1 MLAYARMARTTIL
14 LDNDLLLEIKRLAQT
29 QGTTSTRVIH
39 EALAE
44 YVADR
49 RSGSNRRLSFTGIG
63 KSGRRS
69 VSKNAE
75 TILRKSLDRREGW

>member
-1 MLAYARMARTTIL
+1 M

-29 QGTTSTRVIH
+29 QGTTSTNVIH

-44 YVADR
+44 YVAER
-49 RSGSNRRLSFTGIG
+49 RSGRSRRLSFTSVG
-63 KSGRRS
+63 KSGRRT

-75 TILRKSLDRREGW
+75 TILRKKVDRREGW